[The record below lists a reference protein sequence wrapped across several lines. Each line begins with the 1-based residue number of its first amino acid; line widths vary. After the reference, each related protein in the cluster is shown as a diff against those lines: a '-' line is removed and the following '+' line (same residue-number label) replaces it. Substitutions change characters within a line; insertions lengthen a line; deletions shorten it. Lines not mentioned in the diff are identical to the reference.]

1 MIALKELNI
10 RFIHKASMPDSAE
23 LYEFSPFGTIPILV
37 HVRPFTNAAPQLDLL
52 VSRPGCA
59 VRDSRHC
66 SLP

>member
-10 RFIHKASMPDSAE
+10 KYIHKASMPESAE
-23 LYEFSPFGTIPILV
+23 LYEFSPFGTIPVLV
-37 HVRPFTNAAPQLDLL
+37 HVRPSTNAAPQRHLL
-52 VSRPGCA
+52 GSRQDCA